1 MALPKGYTEHQD
13 IDSGAMYFI
22 VSSIIN
28 EINVLDTDSLIRA
41 LVMPNPTTT
50 TTPTPSKIFQECQ
63 SGQRWDVAEDGTGH
77 LYFYTADGDSVWE
90 LPMPDHSFLA
100 GIWKLQPFPWLAKKL
115 FFTRGRFFER
125 AVLPKQP
132 SAERFFSLCSTL
144 TIHA

>member
-41 LVMPNPTTT
+41 PVMPNPTTT

-100 GIWKLQPFPWLAKKL
+100 GIWKLQPCPWLAKKL
-115 FFTRGRFFER
+115 FFYQRKI
-125 AVLPKQP
+125 L
-132 SAERFFSLCSTL
+132 
-144 TIHA
+144 